1 MKSRIILKEIP
12 SGKFH
17 SAIFTTYSINLYYL
31 EQQVL
36 PLLGSKGI
44 HYVSI
49 LADGAMLSTQLEHF
63 GYLSQQRKRN
73 YAVHGIQSNG
83 AFHPKLI
90 FLAGPN
96 SVLLLLGSGNLTTSG
111 HGKNLEVWNAVY
123 VNSVDDT
130 KYGFVIQAWN
140 YIKKLH
146 ADLGSSANSKLKSIK
161 DNCFLLANAKEVEA
175 IIFDLDGQNQISF
188 HANQS
193 DSSLFRQVSDI
204 IGNNEIERITIM
216 CPFHDSEGKFIQELN
231 NRYHPDQIDVLV
243 QADFGA
249 LPLKMKNQSNVRFFE
264 WTEVMQEKQRQS
276 FFHAKNIVFEGK
288 TRNYLISGS
297 ANASIAAF
305 GTMTIPATNQESCV
319 IYQSADS
326 DYLEL
331 LSIKST
337 SNPVLLKDYVNQ
349 NKSKFSESSDLE
361 RSVFIKSAEKNF
373 DTVNLILQVK
383 KPIKNGSIQLIDTK
397 GTIQFEEMISLEPSE
412 HFRQISIP
420 NGLVLLYAQISIQGI
435 VTSNKQFI
443 TDINAF
449 ESTNPSPRNRSLN
462 QIRKLI
468 ESGNFSTPKIID
480 YLNTIYRQKEVKK
493 RISKASEQEK
503 SNDKLPREE
512 DVNLL
517 DLSKEEIQER
527 AEQIDNQEKIHH
539 YVEYKGVRLW
549 ESIFSYLKESREK
562 ELQAKIDEEEIE
574 DINSSGGRS
583 EKKEPKPKRSISKSN
598 FERLKDKVTK
608 FLDSYHEILR
618 QKTNDPKREQPSLI
632 DLSMYLIML
641 EILLHLIGHK
651 ETIAEEEKERH
662 LLQIRFSK
670 KGNSW
675 SKYLTQYIGMF
686 NMWCTQSK
694 GFKDIDSADYRLKL
708 KHYKTMAFYTNLS
721 ALSIC
726 DILNKEYVTDNF
738 PQWHKLNLLNSNLV
752 FNSANS
758 THIDTEEFISFI
770 PQNVLDEIGEAIIED
785 EISKNIMQLNA
796 LKTKTNNY
804 EIGDFYYHSELGYT
818 YIDKIIQNPN
828 NTFYKLF
835 TPGFE
840 WDEELNNYWN
850 GNVYSIKQKKWLRS
864 RKNKANAHL

>member
-1 MKSRIILKEIP
+1 MKSRILLKEIP

-17 SAIFTTYSINLYYL
+17 SAIFTTFSINLYYL

-49 LADGAMLSTQLEHF
+49 LADGTMLSTQLEHY

-73 YAVHGIQSNG
+73 YAVHGIQSSG

-90 FLAGPN
+90 FLAGPE
-96 SVLLLLGSGNLTTSG
+96 SILLLVGSGNLTTSG

-123 VNSVDDT
+123 VNSLDDA

-140 YIKKLH
+140 YMKQLH
-146 ADLGSSANSKLKSIK
+146 TDLGDSANSKLKSIEE
-161 DNCFLLANAKEVEA
+161 NCIFLAKGDEVETT
-175 IIFDLDGQNQISF
+175 IFNLDTLNQISF

-193 DSSLFRQVSDI
+193 ESSLFTQVSNI
-204 IGNNEIERITIM
+204 VGNDKIERITIM

-231 NRYHPDQIDVLV
+231 NRYNPGQIDVIV

-249 LPLKMKNQSNVRFFE
+249 LPFKLKNQSNVRFFE

-276 FFHAKNIVFEGK
+276 YFHAKNIVFEGK
-288 TRNYLISGS
+288 NKNYLISGS

-305 GTMTIPATNQESCV
+305 GTLAIPATNQESCV
-319 IYQSADS
+319 IYQSTEL

-337 SNPVLLKDYVNQ
+337 SNPVLLKDYESENET
-349 NKSKFSESSDLE
+349 KLSESAELE
-361 RSVFIKSAEKNF
+361 RIVFIKSAEKNF
-373 DTVNLILQVK
+373 DTVNLIFQVK
-383 KPIKNGSIQLIDTK
+383 HPIKDGIIQVFDPK
-397 GTIQFEEMISLEPSE
+397 GTIQFEEMISLEHGE
-412 HFRQISIP
+412 HTQQISIP
-420 NGLVLLYAQISIQGI
+420 NGLALLFVEIAIQGI
-435 VTSNKQFI
+435 ATSNKQFI

-449 ESTNPSPRNRSLN
+449 ESTNPTPRNRSLN

-493 RISKASEQEK
+493 GISKASEQEER
-503 SNDKLPREE
+503 NDELPKEE
-512 DVNLL
+512 DNDLL
-517 DLSKEEIQER
+517 YLSYAEIQER
-527 AEQIDNQEKIHH
+527 AKQIDNQEKIHH
-539 YVEYKGVRLW
+539 YIEYKGVRLW

-562 ELQAKIDEEEIE
+562 ELQAKIDEEETE

-598 FERLKDKVTK
+598 FERIKDKVTK
-608 FLDSYHEILR
+608 FLDSYNEILR
-618 QKTNDPKREQPSLI
+618 QKTIDSKSEQPSLI

-651 ETIAEEEKERH
+651 ESIADEEKEKR
-662 LLQIRFSK
+662 LLQIRFTK

-675 SKYLTQYIGMF
+675 SEYLTQFIGMF
-686 NMWCTQSK
+686 TLWCTQSK

-708 KHYKTMAFYTNLS
+708 DHYKTMAFKTNMS

-726 DILNKEYVTDNF
+726 AIVNEESDMVNLM
-738 PQWHKLNLLNSNLV
+738 QWHQLNILNSNLV

-758 THIDTEEFISFI
+758 THTDTEEFISFI
-770 PQNVLDEIGEAIIED
+770 PQNVLDEIGEAVIED
-785 EISKNIMQLNA
+785 EISKNLTQLA
-796 LKTKTNNY
+796 VSKTKTNNY
-804 EIGDFYYHSELGYT
+804 AVGDFYYHSELGYT
-818 YIDKIIQNPN
+818 YLDKVIQNPH

-840 WDEELNNYWN
+840 WDEEVNNYWN
-850 GNVYSIKQKKWLRS
+850 GHVYSIKEKRWLKS
-864 RKNKANAHL
+864 RKD

>member
-1 MKSRIILKEIP
+1 MKSRVLLKEIP

-49 LADGAMLSTQLEHF
+49 LADGAMLSTQLEHY

-73 YAVHGIQSNG
+73 YAVHGIQSSG

-90 FLAGPN
+90 FLAGPD
-96 SVLLLLGSGNLTTSG
+96 SVLLLVGSGNLTSSG
-111 HGKNLEVWNAVY
+111 HGKNLEVWNPVY
-123 VNSVDDT
+123 VNSLDDA

-140 YIKKLH
+140 YMKQLH
-146 ADLGSSANSKLKSIK
+146 ADLGDSANSKLKSIEE
-161 DNCFLLANAKEVEA
+161 NCFLLAKGGEA
-175 IIFDLDGQNQISF
+175 EATIFNLDAQNQISF
-188 HANQS
+188 HTNQS
-193 DSSLFRQVSDI
+193 DSSLFSQVYDI
-204 IGNNEIERITIM
+204 VGNDKIERITIM

-231 NRYHPDQIDVLV
+231 NRYKPEQIDVLV

-264 WTEVMQEKQRQS
+264 WTEVIQEKQRQS
-276 FFHAKNIVFEGK
+276 YFHAKNIVIEGRNK
-288 TRNYLISGS
+288 NYLISGS

-319 IYQSADS
+319 IYQSTES

-331 LSIKST
+331 LSIKSAGK
-337 SNPVLLKDYVNQ
+337 SVNLADYESENET
-349 NKSKFSESSDLE
+349 KLSESSELQCNI
-361 RSVFIKSAEKNF
+361 FIKSAEKNF
-373 DTVNLILQVK
+373 DLVNLILQVK
-383 KPIKNGSIQLIDTK
+383 SPIKNANIQLFDPK
-397 GTIQFEEMISLEPSE
+397 GAIQFEEMITLEPGE
-412 HFRQISIP
+412 HFQQISIP
-420 NGLVLLYAQISIQGI
+420 NGLALLFVEISVQGI
-435 VTSNKQFI
+435 ATSNKQFI

-493 RISKASEQEK
+493 GISKASEQEER
-503 SNDKLPREE
+503 NDELPKEE
-512 DVNLL
+512 DDDLL
-517 DLSKEEIQER
+517 YLSYAEIQER
-527 AEQIDNQEKIHH
+527 AKHIDSQEKIHH

-562 ELQAKIDEEEIE
+562 ELQAKIDEEETE

-583 EKKEPKPKRSISKSN
+583 EKKDPKPKRSISKSN

-618 QKTNDPKREQPSLI
+618 QKTIDPKGEQPSLI
-632 DLSMYLIML
+632 DLSMYLIMQ
-641 EILLHLIGHK
+641 EILLHLLGHK
-651 ETIAEEEKERH
+651 ETIAEEEKEKH

-670 KGNSW
+670 KENSW
-675 SKYLTQYIGMF
+675 SEYVTQYTGMF
-686 NMWCTQSK
+686 TMWCTQSC
-694 GFKDIDSADYRLKL
+694 GFKDIDSADYRMKL
-708 KHYKTMAFYTNLS
+708 EHYKTMAFKTNLS
-721 ALSIC
+721 SLSIC
-726 DILNKEYVTDNF
+726 AIVNEKSDMVNLV
-738 PQWHKLNLLNSNLV
+738 QWHQLNLLNSNLV
-752 FNSANS
+752 FNAANS
-758 THIDTEEFISFI
+758 INTDTEEFISFI
-770 PQNVLDEIGEAIIED
+770 PQNVLDDIGEAIIED
-785 EISKNIMQLNA
+785 EISKNLTQLA
-796 LKTKTNNY
+796 ELKTKPSNY
-804 EIGDFYYHSELGYT
+804 VVGDFYYHSELGYT
-818 YIDKIIQNPN
+818 FLDKVIQNPN

-840 WDEELNNYWN
+840 WDEEVNNYWN
-850 GNVYSIKQKKWLRS
+850 GKVFSVKELKWFNS
-864 RKNKANAHL
+864 RR

>member
-1 MKSRIILKEIP
+1 MKSRILLKEIP

-17 SAIFTTYSINLYYL
+17 SAIFTTFSINLYYL

-49 LADGAMLSTQLEHF
+49 LADGVMLSTQLEHY

-90 FLAGPN
+90 FLAGPD
-96 SVLLLLGSGNLTTSG
+96 SVLLLVGSGNLTTSG

-123 VNSVDDT
+123 VNSLDDA

-140 YIKKLH
+140 YMKQLH
-146 ADLGSSANSKLKSIK
+146 ADLGDSANSKLKSIEE
-161 DNCFLLANAKEVEA
+161 NCFLLTNGKEGESN
-175 IIFDLDGQNQISF
+175 IFDLDAQNQISF

-193 DSSLFRQVSDI
+193 ESSLFTQVSDI
-204 IGNNEIERITIM
+204 VGNDKIERITIM

-231 NRYHPDQIDVLV
+231 NRYNPGQIDVIV

-249 LPLKMKNQSNVRFFE
+249 LPFKLKNQSNVRFFE

-276 FFHAKNIVFEGK
+276 YFHAKNIVFEGK
-288 TRNYLISGS
+288 SKNYLISGS

-305 GTMTIPATNQESCV
+305 GTLAIPATNQESCV
-319 IYQSADS
+319 IYQSMAS

-331 LSIKST
+331 LSIKSAGK
-337 SNPVLLKDYVNQ
+337 SVNLADYE
-349 NKSKFSESSDLE
+349 SENETKRTEAAELQ

-373 DTVNLILQVK
+373 DTVNLIFQVK
-383 KPIKNGSIQLIDTK
+383 SPIKNAKIQLFDPK
-397 GTIQFEEMISLEPSE
+397 SAIQFEEMIALETGE
-412 HFRQISIP
+412 HFQQISIP
-420 NGLVLLYAQISIQGI
+420 NGLALLFVEISVKGI
-435 VTSNKQFI
+435 ATSNKQFI

-480 YLNTIYRQKEVKK
+480 YLNTIYRQKEAKK
-493 RISKASEQEK
+493 GISKTSEQEER
-503 SNDKLPREE
+503 SDELPKEE
-512 DVNLL
+512 DDDLL
-517 DLSKEEIQER
+517 YLSYAEIQER
-527 AEQIDNQEKIHH
+527 AKQINNQEKIHH
-539 YVEYKGVRLW
+539 YIEYKGVRLW

-562 ELQAKIDEEEIE
+562 ELQAKIDEEETE

-583 EKKEPKPKRSISKSN
+583 EKKEPKPKRSISKST

-608 FLDSYHEILR
+608 FLDSYNEILR
-618 QKTNDPKREQPSLI
+618 QKTIDSKSEQPSLI

-651 ETIAEEEKERH
+651 ESIADEEKEKR
-662 LLQIRFSK
+662 LLQIRFTK

-675 SKYLTQYIGMF
+675 SEYLTQFIGMF
-686 NMWCTQSK
+686 TLWCTQSK

-708 KHYKTMAFYTNLS
+708 DDYKTMAFKTNMS

-726 DILNKEYVTDNF
+726 AIVNEESDMVNLM
-738 PQWHKLNLLNSNLV
+738 QWHQLNILNSNLV

-758 THIDTEEFISFI
+758 THTDTEEFISFI
-770 PQNVLDEIGEAIIED
+770 PQNVLDDIGEAVIED
-785 EISKNIMQLNA
+785 EISKNLTQLA
-796 LKTKTNNY
+796 LSKTKTNNY
-804 EIGDFYYHSELGYT
+804 SVGDFYYHSELGYT
-818 YIDKIIQNPN
+818 YLDKVIQNPN

-840 WDEELNNYWN
+840 WDEEVNNYWN
-850 GNVYSIKQKKWLRS
+850 RHVYSIKEKRWLKS
-864 RKNKANAHL
+864 RKD

>member
-1 MKSRIILKEIP
+1 MKSRILLKEIP
-12 SGKFH
+12 TDKFH

-49 LADGAMLSTQLEHF
+49 LADGAMLSTQLEHY

-73 YAVHGIQSNG
+73 YAVHGIQSSG

-90 FLAGPN
+90 FLAGPD
-96 SVLLLLGSGNLTTSG
+96 SVLLLVGSGNLTTSG

-123 VNSVDDT
+123 VNSLDDT

-140 YIKKLH
+140 YMKQLH
-146 ADLGSSANSKLKSIK
+146 SDLGDSANGKLKSIEE
-161 DNCFLLANAKEVEA
+161 NCFLLAKGDEVEA
-175 IIFDLDGQNQISF
+175 TIFNLDTQNQISF

-193 DSSLFRQVSDI
+193 ESSLFTQVSDI
-204 IGNNEIERITIM
+204 VGNDKIERITIM

-231 NRYHPDQIDVLV
+231 NCYKPGQIDVLV

-264 WTEVMQEKQRQS
+264 WTEVIQEKQRQS
-276 FFHAKNIVFEGK
+276 YFHAKNIVIEGRTK
-288 TRNYLISGS
+288 NYLISGS

-319 IYQSADS
+319 IYQSTES

-331 LSIKST
+331 LSINSAGKSV
-337 SNPVLLKDYVNQ
+337 NLADYESENET
-349 NKSKFSESSDLE
+349 KLSESSELE

-373 DTVNLILQVK
+373 DTVNLIFQVK
-383 KPIKNGSIQLIDTK
+383 SPIKNANIQLFDPK
-397 GTIQFEEMISLEPSE
+397 GTIQFEEMIALEPGE
-412 HFRQISIP
+412 HFQQILIP
-420 NGLVLLYAQISIQGI
+420 NGLALLFAQVSIKGLAM
-435 VTSNKQFI
+435 SNKQFI

-493 RISKASEQEK
+493 GISKDSEKEER
-503 SNDKLPREE
+503 NDELPKEE
-512 DVNLL
+512 DDDLL
-517 DLSKEEIQER
+517 YLSYAEIQER
-527 AEQIDNQEKIHH
+527 AKQIDNQEKIHH
-539 YVEYKGVRLW
+539 YIEYKGVRLW

-562 ELQAKIDEEEIE
+562 ELQAKIDEEETE
-574 DINSSGGRS
+574 DINSSGGRK
-583 EKKEPKPKRSISKSN
+583 EKKDPKPKRSISKSN

-618 QKTNDPKREQPSLI
+618 QKTIDPKGEQPSLI

-651 ETIAEEEKERH
+651 ETIAEEEKEKH

-670 KGNSW
+670 KENSW
-675 SKYLTQYIGMF
+675 SEYVTQYIGMF
-686 NMWCTQSK
+686 TMWCTQSG
-694 GFKDIDSADYRLKL
+694 GFKDIDSADYRMKL
-708 KHYKTMAFYTNLS
+708 EHYKTMAFKTNLS
-721 ALSIC
+721 SLSIC
-726 DILNKEYVTDNF
+726 AIVNEESDMVNLVK
-738 PQWHKLNLLNSNLV
+738 WHQLNLLNSNLV
-752 FNSANS
+752 FNAANS
-758 THIDTEEFISFI
+758 THTDTEEFISFI
-770 PQNVLDEIGEAIIED
+770 PQNVLDDIGEAAIED
-785 EISKNIMQLNA
+785 EISKNLTQLA
-796 LKTKTNNY
+796 TSKTKTSNY
-804 EIGDFYYHSELGYT
+804 VVGDFYYHSELGYT
-818 YIDKIIQNPN
+818 YLDKVIQNPN

-835 TPGFE
+835 SPGFE
-840 WDEELNNYWN
+840 WDEEVNNYWN
-850 GNVYSIKQKKWLRS
+850 GHVYSIKEKRWLKS
-864 RKNKANAHL
+864 RKD

>member
-1 MKSRIILKEIP
+1 MKSRILLKEIP

-36 PLLGSKGI
+36 PLLGSKDI

-49 LADGAMLSTQLEHF
+49 LADGAMLSTQLEHY

-73 YAVHGIQSNG
+73 YAVHGIQSSG

-90 FLAGPN
+90 FLAGPD
-96 SVLLLLGSGNLTTSG
+96 SVLLLVGSGNLTTSG

-123 VNSVDDT
+123 VNSLDDT

-140 YIKKLH
+140 YMKQLH
-146 ADLGSSANSKLKSIK
+146 ADLGDSANSKLKSIEE
-161 DNCFLLANAKEVEA
+161 NCFLLANAKEVDA
-175 IIFDLDGQNQISF
+175 TIFDLDAQNQISF

-193 DSSLFRQVSDI
+193 DSSLFSQVSDI
-204 IGNNEIERITIM
+204 IGNDKIERITIM

-231 NRYHPDQIDVLV
+231 NRYNPGQIDVLV

-249 LPLKMKNQSNVRFFE
+249 LPFKMKNQSNVRFFE

-276 FFHAKNIVFEGK
+276 YFHAKNIVFEGK
-288 TRNYLISGS
+288 NKNYLISGS

-305 GTMTIPATNQESCV
+305 GTLAIPATNQESCV
-319 IYQSADS
+319 IYQSKDS

-331 LSIKST
+331 LAIKST
-337 SNPVLLKDYVNQ
+337 TNPVFLKDYEPENDT
-349 NKSKFSESSDLE
+349 KSSESAELE
-361 RSVFIKSAEKNF
+361 RSIFIKSAEKNF
-373 DTVNLILQVK
+373 DTVKLIFLVK
-383 KPIKNGSIQLIDTK
+383 SPIKNANIRLFDPK
-397 GTIQFEEMISLEPSE
+397 GTIQFEEMISLEPGE
-412 HFRQISIP
+412 HFQQISIP
-420 NGLVLLYAQISIQGI
+420 NGLALLFVEILIQGI
-435 VTSNKQFI
+435 ATSNKQFI

-493 RISKASEQEK
+493 GISKASEQEEC
-503 SNDKLPREE
+503 NDELPKEE
-512 DVNLL
+512 DDDLL
-517 DLSKEEIQER
+517 YLSYAEIQER
-527 AEQIDNQEKIHH
+527 AKQIDNQEKIHH
-539 YVEYKGVRLW
+539 YIEYKGVRVW

-562 ELQAKIDEEEIE
+562 ELQSKIDEEETE

-583 EKKEPKPKRSISKSN
+583 EKKDPKPKRSISKSN

-618 QKTNDPKREQPSLI
+618 QKTIDSKSEQPSLI

-651 ETIAEEEKERH
+651 ESIADEGKEKQ
-662 LLQIRFSK
+662 LLQIRFTK

-675 SKYLTQYIGMF
+675 SEYLTQFIGMF
-686 NMWCTQSK
+686 TLWCTQSK
-694 GFKDIDSADYRLKL
+694 GFKDIDSSDYRLKL
-708 KHYKTMAFYTNLS
+708 DHYKTMAFKTNMS

-726 DILNKEYVTDNF
+726 AIVNEESDMVNLV
-738 PQWHKLNLLNSNLV
+738 QWLQLNLLNSNLV
-752 FNSANS
+752 FNAANS
-758 THIDTEEFISFI
+758 THTYTEEFISFI
-770 PQNVLDEIGEAIIED
+770 PQTVLDDIGEAVIED
-785 EISKNIMQLNA
+785 EISKNLTQLA
-796 LKTKTNNY
+796 TSKTKTSNY
-804 EIGDFYYHSELGYT
+804 VVGDFYYHSELGYT
-818 YIDKIIQNPN
+818 YLDKVIQNPN

-840 WDEELNNYWN
+840 WDEEVNNYWN
-850 GNVYSIKQKKWLRS
+850 GHVYSIKEKRWLKS
-864 RKNKANAHL
+864 RKD

>member
-1 MKSRIILKEIP
+1 MKSRILLKEIP

-36 PLLGSKGI
+36 PLLGSKSI

-49 LADGAMLSTQLEHF
+49 LADGAMLSTQLEHY

-73 YAVHGIQSNG
+73 YAIHGIQSSG

-90 FLAGPN
+90 FLAG
-96 SVLLLLGSGNLTTSG
+96 SESILLLVGSGNLTTSG
-111 HGKNLEVWNAVY
+111 HGKNIEVWNAVY
-123 VNSVDDT
+123 VNSLDDT
-130 KYGFVIQAWN
+130 KYGFIIQAWN
-140 YIKKLH
+140 YMKQLH
-146 ADLGSSANSKLKSIK
+146 ADLGDSATSKLKSIEE
-161 DNCFLLANAKEVEA
+161 NCFLLAKGDEVEA
-175 IIFDLDGQNQISF
+175 TIFNLDTQNQISF

-193 DSSLFRQVSDI
+193 DSSLFTQVSGI
-204 IGNNEIERITIM
+204 VGNDSIERITIM

-231 NRYHPDQIDVLV
+231 NRYKPGQIDVLV

-276 FFHAKNIVFEGK
+276 YFHAKNIVIEGRNK
-288 TRNYLISGS
+288 NYLISGS

-319 IYQSADS
+319 IYQSTES

-331 LSIKST
+331 LSIKSAGK
-337 SNPVLLKDYVNQ
+337 SVNLADYEPESE
-349 NKSKFSESSDLE
+349 SKLSESSELE

-373 DTVNLILQVK
+373 DTVNLIFQVK
-383 KPIKNGSIQLIDTK
+383 IPIKNSNIQLFDPK
-397 GTIQFEEMISLEPSE
+397 GAIQFEEMIALEPGE
-412 HFRQISIP
+412 HFQQILIP
-420 NGLVLLYAQISIQGI
+420 NGLALLFVQVSIKGLAI
-435 VTSNKQFI
+435 SNKQFI

-493 RISKASEQEK
+493 GISKASEQEER
-503 SNDKLPREE
+503 NDELLKEE
-512 DVNLL
+512 DDDLL
-517 DLSKEEIQER
+517 YLSYSEIQER
-527 AEQIDNQEKIHH
+527 ANQIDNQEKIHH
-539 YVEYKGVRLW
+539 YIEYKGVRLW

-562 ELQAKIDEEEIE
+562 ELQAKIDEEETE

-598 FERLKDKVTK
+598 FERLKDKVSK

-618 QKTNDPKREQPSLI
+618 QKTIDDKSDQPSLI
-632 DLSMYLIML
+632 DLSMYLIMM

-651 ETIAEEEKERH
+651 ESIAEEEKEKH

-670 KGNSW
+670 KENSW
-675 SKYLTQYIGMF
+675 SDYVSQYIGMF
-686 NMWCTQSK
+686 TMWCTQSG

-708 KHYKTMAFYTNLS
+708 EHYKTMAFKTNLS
-721 ALSIC
+721 SLSIFA
-726 DILNKEYVTDNF
+726 IVNEESEMVNLV
-738 PQWHKLNLLNSNLV
+738 QWHQLNLLNSNLV
-752 FNSANS
+752 FNAANL
-758 THIDTEEFISFI
+758 THTDTEEFISFI
-770 PQNVLDEIGEAIIED
+770 PQNVLDDIGEAAIED
-785 EISKNIMQLNA
+785 EISKNLTQLTTS
-796 LKTKTNNY
+796 KTKTSNY
-804 EIGDFYYHSELGYT
+804 VVGDFYCHSELGYT
-818 YIDKIIQNPN
+818 YLDKVIQNPN

-840 WDEELNNYWN
+840 WDEEVNNYWN
-850 GNVYSIKQKKWLRS
+850 GHVYSIKEKRWLKS
-864 RKNKANAHL
+864 RKD

>member
-1 MKSRIILKEIP
+1 MKSRILLKEIP

-49 LADGAMLSTQLEHF
+49 LADGTMLSTQLEHY

-73 YAVHGIQSNG
+73 YAVHGIQSKG
-83 AFHPKLI
+83 AFHPKMI
-90 FLAGPN
+90 FLAGPD
-96 SVLLLLGSGNLTTSG
+96 SVLLLVGSGNLTTSG
-111 HGKNLEVWNAVY
+111 HGKNLEVWNAIY
-123 VNSVDDT
+123 VNSLDDA

-140 YIKKLH
+140 YMKQIH
-146 ADLGSSANSKLKSIK
+146 ADLGYSANSKLKSIEE
-161 DNCFLLANAKEVEA
+161 NCFLLTNGKEGESN
-175 IIFDLDGQNQISF
+175 IFDLDAKNQISF

-193 DSSLFRQVSDI
+193 ESSLFTQVSDI
-204 IGNNEIERITIM
+204 VGNDKIERITIM

-231 NRYHPDQIDVLV
+231 NRYNPGQIDVIV

-249 LPLKMKNQSNVRFFE
+249 LPFKLKNQSNVRFFE

-276 FFHAKNIVFEGK
+276 YFHAKNIVFEGK
-288 TRNYLISGS
+288 NKNYLISGS

-305 GTMTIPATNQESCV
+305 GTLAIPATNQESCV
-319 IYQSADS
+319 IYQSMDS

-331 LSIKST
+331 LAIKST
-337 SNPVLLKDYVNQ
+337 TNTVLLEDYEPENEP
-349 NKSKFSESSDLE
+349 KSSESAELE
-361 RSVFIKSAEKNF
+361 RSIFITSAEKNF
-373 DTVNLILQVK
+373 DTVNLIFQVK
-383 KPIKNGSIQLIDTK
+383 SPIKNANIRLFDPK
-397 GTIQFEEMISLEPSE
+397 GTIQFEEMISLEPGE
-412 HFRQISIP
+412 HFQQILIP
-420 NGLVLLYAQISIQGI
+420 NGLALLFVEVSIQGI
-435 VTSNKQFI
+435 ATSNKQFI

-493 RISKASEQEK
+493 GISKASEQEER
-503 SNDKLPREE
+503 NDELPKEE
-512 DVNLL
+512 DDDLL
-517 DLSKEEIQER
+517 YLSYAEIQER
-527 AEQIDNQEKIHH
+527 AKQIDNQEKIHH
-539 YVEYKGVRLW
+539 YIEYKGVRLW

-562 ELQAKIDEEEIE
+562 ELQAKIDEEETE

-583 EKKEPKPKRSISKSN
+583 EKKEPKTKRSISKSN

-608 FLDSYHEILR
+608 FLDSYHEILQ
-618 QKTNDPKREQPSLI
+618 QKTIDSKGEQPSLI

-651 ETIAEEEKERH
+651 ESIEEEKKEKH

-670 KGNSW
+670 KDYSW
-675 SKYLTQYIGMF
+675 SKYLIQFIGMF
-686 NMWCTQSK
+686 TLWCTQSK

-708 KHYKTMAFYTNLS
+708 EHYKTMAFKTNLS

-726 DILNKEYVTDNF
+726 AIVNEESDMFNLMQWLQLNI
-738 PQWHKLNLLNSNLV
+738 LNSNLV
-752 FNSANS
+752 FNAANS
-758 THIDTEEFISFI
+758 THTDTEEFISFI
-770 PQNVLDEIGEAIIED
+770 PQNVLDEIGEAVIED
-785 EISKNIMQLNA
+785 EISKNLTQLA
-796 LKTKTNNY
+796 VSKTKTNNY
-804 EIGDFYYHSELGYT
+804 AVGDFYYHSELGYT
-818 YIDKIIQNPN
+818 YLDKVIQNPN

-840 WDEELNNYWN
+840 WHAKVNDYWN
-850 GNVYSIKQKKWLRS
+850 GQVYSLNEKRWLKSKK
-864 RKNKANAHL
+864 N

>member
-1 MKSRIILKEIP
+1 MKSRILLKEIP
-12 SGKFH
+12 SAEFH

-49 LADGAMLSTQLEHF
+49 LADGAMLSTQLENC

-73 YAVHGIQSNG
+73 YAVHGIQSSG

-90 FLAGPN
+90 FLAGPY
-96 SVLLLLGSGNLTTSG
+96 SVLLLVGSGNLTTSG

-123 VNSVDDT
+123 VNSLDDA
-130 KYGFVIQAWN
+130 KYGFVIQGWN
-140 YIKKLH
+140 YIKQLH
-146 ADLGSSANSKLKSIK
+146 ADLGDSANSKLKSIEE
-161 DNCFLLANAKEVEA
+161 NCFLLANAKEVEA
-175 IIFDLDGQNQISF
+175 ITFDLDEQNQISF
-188 HANQS
+188 HANQANI
-193 DSSLFRQVSDI
+193 SLFSQVSDI
-204 IGNNEIERITIM
+204 IGNDKIDRITIM

-231 NRYHPDQIDVLV
+231 NLYNPGQIDVLV

-249 LPLKMKNQSNVRFFE
+249 LPFKMKNQSNVSFFE
-264 WTEVMQEKQRQS
+264 WTDVMKEKQRQS
-276 FFHAKNIVFEGK
+276 YFHAKNIVIEGK
-288 TRNYLISGS
+288 NKNYLISGS

-319 IYQSADS
+319 IYQSTET

-331 LSIKST
+331 LSIKSA
-337 SNPVLLKDYVNQ
+337 NKPVNLKD
-349 NKSKFSESSDLE
+349 FESENETKLPESADFE
-361 RSVFIKSAEKNF
+361 RSFFIKSAEKNF
-373 DTVNLILQVK
+373 DTVNLIILVK
-383 KPIKNGSIQLIDTK
+383 SLIKNGNIQLFDPK
-397 GTIQFEEMISLEPSE
+397 GTIQFEEMISLEPGE
-412 HFRQISIP
+412 HFQQISIP
-420 NGLVLLYAQISIQGI
+420 NGLALLFVQISIQGI
-435 VTSNKQFI
+435 ATSNKQFI

-493 RISKASEQEK
+493 GNSKASEQEERI
-503 SNDKLPREE
+503 DELPKEE
-512 DVNLL
+512 DDDLL
-517 DLSKEEIQER
+517 YLSYAEIQER
-527 AEQIDNQEKIHH
+527 AKKIDNQEKIQH
-539 YVEYKGVRLW
+539 YIEYKGVRLW
-549 ESIFSYLKESREK
+549 ESIFSYLNESREK
-562 ELQAKIDEEEIE
+562 ELQAKIDEEETE

-583 EKKEPKPKRSISKSN
+583 EKKDPKPKRSISKSN

-618 QKTNDPKREQPSLI
+618 QKTINSKSEQPTLI

-651 ETIAEEEKERH
+651 ETIAEEEKEKH

-670 KGNSW
+670 KENSW
-675 SKYLTQYIGMF
+675 SEYLTQYIGMF
-686 NMWCTQSK
+686 TMWCTQSE

-708 KHYKTMAFYTNLS
+708 EHYKTMAFKTNLS
-721 ALSIC
+721 ALSIFTIINEEF
-726 DILNKEYVTDNF
+726 DTINLM
-738 PQWHKLNLLNSNLV
+738 QWHQLNLLNSNLV

-758 THIDTEEFISFI
+758 THTATEEFMSFI
-770 PQNVLDEIGEAIIED
+770 PQNVLDDIGEAIIED
-785 EISKNIMQLNA
+785 EISKNLTQLAA
-796 LKTKTNNY
+796 LKTKTSNY
-804 EIGDFYYHSELGYT
+804 DVGDFYFHSELGYT
-818 YIDKIIQNPN
+818 YLEKVIQNPN
-828 NTFYKLF
+828 NTFYKIF

-840 WDEELNNYWN
+840 WDEEVKNYWN
-850 GNVYSIKQKKWLRS
+850 GHVYSINEKRWLKS
-864 RKNKANAHL
+864 RKD